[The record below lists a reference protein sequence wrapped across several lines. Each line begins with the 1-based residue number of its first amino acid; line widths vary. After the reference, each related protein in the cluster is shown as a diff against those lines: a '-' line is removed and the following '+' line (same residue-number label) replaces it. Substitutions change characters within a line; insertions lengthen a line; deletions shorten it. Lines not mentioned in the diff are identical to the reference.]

1 MRPVLTRLW
10 GARRAIGFYV
20 VLLALGWI
28 AGKFLLGVAIPEMR
42 PMNEPLIHR
51 IMMWALVVFIVSA
64 AIPFVPGA
72 EIGLTL
78 LLVFGGQA
86 SPIVYTGMVGA
97 LLLSYGIARVVP
109 LHVLSGLAGWLGL
122 KRVAA
127 FIVDLSDIPPQ
138 ERPGF
143 VSGRLT
149 GRFGKGLM
157 RNRYVVLA
165 ILLNMPG
172 NSALGGGGGL
182 AFLAG
187 ISGCYRFWPYL
198 VSVLVAVAPVPLIFL
213 LLGM

>member
-1 MRPVLTRLW
+1 MRPVLKRLW
-10 GARRAIGFYV
+10 AARRAIGLYV
-20 VLLALGWI
+20 GLLALGWI
-28 AGKFLLGVAIPEMR
+28 AGKVLLGVAIPEMR

-51 IMMWALVVFIVSA
+51 IMMWALFLFVLA
-64 AIPFVPGA
+64 AAVPFVPGA

-78 LLVFGGQA
+78 LFVFGGQA

-97 LLLSYGIARVVP
+97 LLLSYGIARFVP
-109 LHVLSGLAGWLGL
+109 LHVLSRLAGWLRL
-122 KRVAA
+122 KRAA
-127 FIVDLSDIPPQ
+127 DFIVELSGIPSQ
-138 ERPGF
+138 DRPDF
-143 VSGRLT
+143 MSGKIS

-198 VSVLVAVAPVPLIFL
+198 ISVLVAVAPVPLLFL
-213 LLGM
+213 LFGK